1 MAKIEKL
8 VPDTSVIVRGV
19 ISDKIEKKEFLVKEI
34 IIHEALL
41 AELEHQANLGKA
53 IGYIGLDEVEKLR
66 KLVEVKFSGKRPRSS
81 DIKFAYIGEVDA
93 LIRSLAWDEGAT
105 FITSDKV
112 QSKVAKA
119 KGIEVI
125 YLEQEI
131 KHKKKLILEKYFD
144 NTTMSVHLKEGIIPK
159 AKKGVPGK
167 WDLVSLSKKILNH
180 EELKDMSREIIEEAK
195 SRPDGFLEI
204 ERAGSTIVQ
213 LEKFRIVIT
222 KPPFSDKWEITA
234 VRPVKKL
241 NLDDYKL
248 SEKLFKRIGSQAE
261 GILIAGAPGM
271 GKSTFTT
278 ALAEFYASQNK
289 IVKTIEAPRDLQ
301 LGDEVTQYSL
311 NYGKSDEI
319 HDILLL
325 TRPDYC
331 VYDEM
336 RNAKDFELFSDLRM
350 SGIGLAGVIHA
361 TNAIDAVQRFIGKI
375 ELGVIPH
382 VIDTVIFIRNGKVD
396 KVLSV
401 HMTVKVPSGMTEA
414 DLARPVVEVKDFES
428 DNLEFEIYSYGE
440 ETIVV
445 PVNATS
451 HKNPAWELAA
461 KEIENHF
468 RKYGDVR
475 VEIVSDNKAKV
486 FVPSKFVAIVIGK
499 QGKNIEEVENK
510 LGIHI
515 DVEELKELR
524 KEKKEVDFEILERKN
539 NIIFYVKNGVG
550 RNADIF
556 IDNDYLFSATIG
568 KKGDIKVHE
577 KSELGKNILNALD
590 SKRRINV
597 RI

>member
-167 WDLVSLSKKILNH
+167 WDFVSLSKKILNH

-451 HKNPAWELAA
+451 QHKNPAWELAA

-515 DVEELKELR
+515 
-524 KEKKEVDFEILERKN
+524 F
-539 NIIFYVKNGVG
+539 
-550 RNADIF
+550 
-556 IDNDYLFSATIG
+556 
-568 KKGDIKVHE
+568 
-577 KSELGKNILNALD
+577 
-590 SKRRINV
+590 
-597 RI
+597 

>member
-119 KGIEVI
+119 K
-125 YLEQEI
+125 
-131 KHKKKLILEKYFD
+131 
-144 NTTMSVHLKEGIIPK
+144 
-159 AKKGVPGK
+159 KGVPGK
-167 WDLVSLSKKILNH
+167 WDFVSLSKKILNH

-248 SEKLFKRIGSQAE
+248 SEKLFKRIGSQAD
-261 GILIAGAPGM
+261 GILIAGAPGA
-271 GKSTFTT
+271 GKSCFTT

-311 NYGKSDEI
+311 NY
-319 HDILLL
+319 
-325 TRPDYC
+325 
-331 VYDEM
+331 
-336 RNAKDFELFSDLRM
+336 
-350 SGIGLAGVIHA
+350 
-361 TNAIDAVQRFIGKI
+361 
-375 ELGVIPH
+375 
-382 VIDTVIFIRNGKVD
+382 
-396 KVLSV
+396 
-401 HMTVKVPSGMTEA
+401 
-414 DLARPVVEVKDFES
+414 
-428 DNLEFEIYSYGE
+428 
-440 ETIVV
+440 
-445 PVNATS
+445 
-451 HKNPAWELAA
+451 
-461 KEIENHF
+461 
-468 RKYGDVR
+468 
-475 VEIVSDNKAKV
+475 
-486 FVPSKFVAIVIGK
+486 
-499 QGKNIEEVENK
+499 
-510 LGIHI
+510 
-515 DVEELKELR
+515 
-524 KEKKEVDFEILERKN
+524 
-539 NIIFYVKNGVG
+539 
-550 RNADIF
+550 
-556 IDNDYLFSATIG
+556 
-568 KKGDIKVHE
+568 
-577 KSELGKNILNALD
+577 
-590 SKRRINV
+590 
-597 RI
+597 